1 MGERILWKD
10 LSYRIVESSI
20 KVWKTLGYGFLEKV
34 YENAL
39 AIEFQEQKIPF
50 RQQYPIKVFYSEHVV
65 GDYVSDLL
73 VESKIILELKS
84 AEAICAAHVA
94 QTLNYLKATNVRL
107 GIILN
112 FGPKKLEFKRL
123 IL

>member
-50 RQQYPIKVFYSEHVV
+50 RHQYPIKVFYSEHVV
-65 GDYVSDLL
+65 GDYVADLL
-73 VESKIILELKS
+73 VENKIIIELKS

-107 GIILN
+107 GVILN
-112 FGPKKLEFKRL
+112 FGPQKLEFKRL